1 MKRKAIYILSVI
13 LLTILPLKIN
23 AFSGSITIN
32 CPKNIIGA
40 GERMTCTMMINP
52 VDGLIYGASTQISV
66 GNKNLKIITST
77 LNDEFKYGSCDGN
90 VCDAYDLPKKGNI
103 ALGTVTIEASS
114 AVNTTT
120 ALVLT
125 NSRIT
130 MIEECGTSN
139 CKKEEINVPN
149 SQVNIRIASNN
160 NELNDLQVDG
170 TSILNNLTFS
180 TDKDSATIAASA
192 KDQHAKVTGT
202 GHVKVNYGENKFNVN
217 VTAENGSVKTYTITI
232 IRNDNR
238 SSDNNLKEL
247 KVSKGKIN
255 FRENTTTYNVEV
267 DTDVE
272 SINIEGIVKDSKSSV
287 TGTGNKSLK
296 LGNNRFHINVTA
308 ENGSIK
314 TYTINVNRKDNRS
327 SNNNLKS
334 LTINPGKIDFRSDKT
349 EYEIAVDYEISK
361 ITIEATPEDEKSKIE
376 GLEEKELQVGE
387 NNFEIKVTAE
397 NGSRKTYK
405 LKIIRNIEVIETVN
419 NKAKNIT
426 IKSHKF
432 NFNPNVTEY
441 TLETRLHELEINVE
455 LENSTAKYEIKGNEN
470 LHDGSLIQI
479 TITDAEGN
487 SNIYAITIYNPNE
500 EKSSN
505 GILDWAIFKT
515 PKYILYI
522 TIVVSIIIIIIL
534 LVLVS
539 KEKNN
544 LKKMLS
550 KKHHHIEDSNELND
564 YNNPLLGEPTYETL
578 EMAKIDLED
587 YLSEE
592 RKAKRRKG
600 IKESEE
606 DIKTLR
612 DELEEKIAILEDAE
626 NALEDIKNDTETKKN
641 KKSKEKLTKAA
652 EDLEVTAINIET
664 IMDKDLEDYDEEVI
678 KPKETRSSKRASKK
692 IDLIDVEGLLS
703 EPEMKDDIDDLINAS
718 TISKNSEIK
727 ETRSSKNKKVKETKE
742 EVDKESAKATK
753 EETKEESKTT
763 SKKKKSKKKKSSTTS
778 KKSNDDL
785 LDQILSNNYKK

>member
-32 CPKNIIGA
+32 CPKNVIGA
-40 GERMTCTMMINP
+40 GEEMTCTMMIKP

-66 GNKNLKIITST
+66 GNKNLTIVSST
-77 LNDEFKYGSCDGN
+77 LNKEFKNGSCDGN
-90 VCDAYDLPKKGNI
+90 ICDAYDLPKKGNI

-114 AVNTTT
+114 AINTTT

-130 MIEECGTSN
+130 MIEDCGTNN
-139 CKKEEINVPN
+139 CKKEEISVPN
-149 SQVNIRIASNN
+149 SQVNVRIASNN

-180 TDKDSATIAASA
+180 TDKDSATITASA

-247 KVSKGKIN
+247 KISKGKIN

-272 SINIEGIVKDSKSSV
+272 SINIEGVVKDSKSIV

-308 ENGSIK
+308 ENGSVK

-334 LTINPGKIDFRSDKT
+334 LTINPGKIDFRSEKT

-387 NNFEIKVTAE
+387 NNFEIKVIAE

-405 LKIIRNIEVIETVN
+405 LKIIRNIEVVETAN

-432 NFNPNVTEY
+432 NFDPNVTEY

-455 LENSTAKYEIKGNEN
+455 LENPTSKYEIKGNEN

-505 GILDWAIFKT
+505 GILDWPIFKT

-550 KKHHHIEDSNELND
+550 KKHHHMEESNELNTD

-626 NALEDIKNDTETKKN
+626 NALEDIKNDTENKKN

-664 IMDKDLEDYDEEVI
+664 IMDKDLEDYDEEAI

-692 IDLIDVEGLLS
+692 IDLIGVEEMLS

-718 TISKNSEIK
+718 TISKNSEVK
-727 ETRSSKNKKVKETKE
+727 ETRSSKNKKAKEIKE
-742 EVDKESAKATK
+742 EVEKESPKTS
-753 EETKEESKTT
+753 EEPKST
-763 SKKKKSKKKKSSTTS
+763 SKKKKSKKKKNSTTTS